1 RDLLHDLGP
10 PRDRQHPAGPAA
22 AIRRPAVSILA
33 LRGVWWKKVDR
44 GEKLWLGIALL
55 WCLILFAMMP
65 LWHLR
70 GGQNPSFDAYRVTA
84 ADCQKKVDAF
94 VEKAKVGEEKGV
106 PVVAPAADDE
116 VYMLARLWQ
125 WYPALKLKK
134 GQTYRL
140 HLSSMDLVHGF
151 SLFPLNLNFMV
162 LPGYE
167 YVLTITPTQ
176 AGEVFAVCNEFCGI
190 GHHAMV

>member
-1 RDLLHDLGP
+1 M
-10 PRDRQHPAGPAA
+10 
-22 AIRRPAVSILA
+22 SIHA
-33 LRGVWWKKVDR
+33 LRGVWWRKVDR
-44 GEKLWLGIALL
+44 TEKIWLGLALA

-65 LWHLR
+65 LWHWK
-70 GGQNPSFDAYRVTA
+70 GGQNPSFETYRTTPA
-84 ADCQKKVDAF
+84 EFQKKVDAF
-94 VEKAKVGEEKGV
+94 VAKGKVGEEKGM
-106 PVVAPAADDE
+106 PIVAAQPDE
-116 VYMLARLWQ
+116 DLYMLGRLWA

-167 YVLTITPTQ
+167 YVLTLTPTES
-176 AGEVFAVCNEFCGI
+176 GEVFAVCNEFCGI
-190 GHHAMV
+190 GHHQMVGKILVE